1 MSSVKNSNSRIEIE
15 FLKLELQAVEIDV
28 EKKSTWNSSFKTR
41 VPPFTF
47 PITCAASSS
56 PVLLSFSPSS
66 NLRSPALDS
75 SSLDLRSPKRFLD
88 LVPLLLLPI
97 SSSSCSSSSL
107 FTFFFGTRVFKTW
120 VLVHHS
126 NQNSSLGGSI
136 FPPNSSFTG
145 LRCYFPH
152 FFQVLA
158 N

>member
-1 MSSVKNSNSRIEIE
+1 MSSVENSNSRIEIE
-15 FLKLELQAVEIDV
+15 FLKLELHAVETDV
-28 EKKSTWNSSFKTR
+28 EKKSTRNSSL
-41 VPPFTF
+41 
-47 PITCAASSS
+47 TCAASSS